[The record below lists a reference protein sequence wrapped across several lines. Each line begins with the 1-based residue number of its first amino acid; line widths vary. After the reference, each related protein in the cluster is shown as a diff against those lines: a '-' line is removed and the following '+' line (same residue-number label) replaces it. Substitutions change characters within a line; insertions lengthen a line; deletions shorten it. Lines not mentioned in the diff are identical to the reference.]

1 MESNKMRIPLGDPKS
16 VRHKFYHCKT
26 AEEVEET
33 YNHYKSFCDLSEK
46 EAQTL
51 TALYERRLW
60 ELKNPRLQLRGR
72 ARMKGQFVNG
82 EEERW

>member
-1 MESNKMRIPLGDPKS
+1 MERKRMRIPLGDPKS
-16 VRHKFYHCKT
+16 VRHRFYRCRTAKE
-26 AEEVEET
+26 AEEV
-33 YNHYKSFCDLSEK
+33 YNSCKSFCDLSEQ

-72 ARMKGQFVNG
+72 ARKNGQFING

>member
-1 MESNKMRIPLGDPKS
+1 MESKKIRIPLGDPKS

-26 AEEVEET
+26 AKEAEEA

-46 EAQTL
+46 EMQTL

-72 ARMKGQFVNG
+72 ARRNGQFING

>member
-1 MESNKMRIPLGDPKS
+1 MERKRMRVPLGDPKS
-16 VRHKFYHCKT
+16 VRNRFYRRKT
-26 AEEVEET
+26 AEEAEVA

-46 EAQTL
+46 EMQTL
-51 TALYERRLW
+51 TAIYERRLW

-72 ARMKGQFVNG
+72 ARMKGQFVNR

>member
-1 MESNKMRIPLGDPKS
+1 MESKKIRIPLGDPKT
-16 VRHKFYHCKT
+16 VRHRLFRCKT
-26 AEEVEET
+26 AKVAKAT
-33 YNHYKSFCDLSEK
+33 YNHYKSFCDLSEQ
-46 EAQTL
+46 EARTL

-72 ARMKGQFVNG
+72 ARMKGQFVNI